1 MIYLPCDYRRQEE
14 LQANR
19 EEIDRQRK
27 LLMKRKPSESG
38 SNSRK
43 RATNS
48 NQGQVGG
55 NLPNGLGGD
64 HDHRDLTIQEY
75 YESEEILKVGIFIYT
90 VFLLKTYAG
99 SHAIPLSFN
108 RDCWVRA
115 QYSVSFDRYLHAFLS
130 FGIAFHISVYLRKA
144 LISLTCLPVVGRD

>member
-1 MIYLPCDYRRQEE
+1 MFLHYRRQEE

-27 LLMKRKPSESG
+27 LLMKRKPVEGG

-43 RATNS
+43 RGANS
-48 NQGQVGG
+48 NQGG

-75 YESEEILKVGIFIYT
+75 YESEEILKVHCTGYYFYFILFFDWNNLRFFS
-90 VFLLKTYAG
+90 VFMYHKTKDTRNQVMEA
-99 SHAIPLSFN
+99 
-108 RDCWVRA
+108 
-115 QYSVSFDRYLHAFLS
+115 
-130 FGIAFHISVYLRKA
+130 
-144 LISLTCLPVVGRD
+144 